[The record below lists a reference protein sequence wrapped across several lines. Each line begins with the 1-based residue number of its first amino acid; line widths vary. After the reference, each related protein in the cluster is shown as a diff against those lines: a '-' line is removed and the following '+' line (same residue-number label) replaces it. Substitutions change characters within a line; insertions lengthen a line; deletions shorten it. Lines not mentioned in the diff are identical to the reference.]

1 MASPG
6 WSVPSF
12 GEPSRATDPDTLP
25 MIPVSEARQFVLSA
39 CRVLTPRR
47 MGVSDA
53 SGHVL
58 AETIQAAEA
67 VPSFANSSMDG
78 YAVRAADTAHP
89 PARLRVVTT
98 VLAGDSAQTFV
109 SAGESARIMTGAPLP
124 PGADAVCMVERT
136 RVESDGS
143 IVIVEESVQPGT
155 FVRKAG
161 SDIQAGDEVFSPGTH
176 LSPAHV
182 GVLSSIGVEQ
192 LFAHPSPTVGVL
204 STGDEL
210 VTSAGTLA
218 PGKIRDAN
226 RPALLAQL
234 HADGFGTVDLG
245 LVGDDE
251 AALTALLEEAGS
263 RCDAIVSSGGV
274 SVGDRDLMKAVL
286 KDLSGPTMRSMQIA
300 IKPAKPFAFG
310 MLKETGTPVFG
321 LAGNPVSAL
330 VAYELFVRPALRSMA
345 GCTVLDRPRLA
356 AVADVDLPRSR
367 DGKLHLVRVT
377 VRTGI
382 DGVLGVRSA
391 GGQDS
396 HMLRVMA
403 QANALALLPDGEGV
417 RAGDRVEI
425 LLLDADGVPASQR
438 EPW

>member
-1 MASPG
+1 
-6 WSVPSF
+6 
-12 GEPSRATDPDTLP
+12 

-39 CRVLTPRR
+39 CGALTPRR

-53 SGHVL
+53 LRHVL
-58 AETIQAAEA
+58 AEPIRATEP
-67 VPSFANSSMDG
+67 VPPFANSSMDG
-78 YAVRAADTAHP
+78 YAVRAADTEHA
-89 PARLRVVTT
+89 PARLRVVGT

-109 SAGESARIMTGAPLP
+109 SAGESVRIMTGAPLP

-136 RVESDGS
+136 HTEPGGA
-143 IVIVEESVQPGT
+143 IVVIEESVDPGT

-161 SDIQAGDEVFSPGTH
+161 GDIRAGDEVFSRGTH
-176 LSPAHV
+176 LGAAHV
-182 GVLSSIGVEQ
+182 GVLSSMGIEQ
-192 LFAHPSPTVGVL
+192 LLAYPSPTVGVL

-210 VTSAGTLA
+210 ITTAGALA

-234 HADGFGTVDLG
+234 QADGFGTVDLG
-245 LVGDDE
+245 VAGDDE
-251 AALTALLEEAGS
+251 AALAALLEDAGS

-274 SVGDRDLMKAVL
+274 SVGDRDVMKTVL
-286 KDLSGPTMRSMQIA
+286 KDLSGSTMRSMQVA

-310 MLKETGTPVFG
+310 VLEKTGTPVFG
-321 LAGNPVSAL
+321 LPGNPVSAL
-330 VAYELFVRPALRSMA
+330 VSYELFVRPALRSMA
-345 GCTVLDRPRLA
+345 GCAVLDRPRLA
-356 AVADVDLPRSR
+356 AVAEVDLPRPR

-377 VRTGI
+377 ARSGI
-382 DGVLGVRSA
+382 DGVLGVRMA

-403 QANALALLPDGEGV
+403 QSNALALLPDGEGV
-417 RAGDRVEI
+417 RAGERVEI

>member
-1 MASPG
+1 
-6 WSVPSF
+6 
-12 GEPSRATDPDTLP
+12 

-39 CRVLTPRR
+39 CRVLTPKR

-53 SGHVL
+53 SGLVL
-58 AETIQAAEA
+58 AEAIRAAEA

-161 SDIQAGDEVFSPGTH
+161 SDIQEGDEVFSPGTH
-176 LSPAHV
+176 LGPAHA

-192 LFAHPSPTVGVL
+192 LFAYPSPTVGVL

-210 VTSAGTLA
+210 VTSAGSLA

-245 LVGDDE
+245 LAGDDE

-310 MLKETGTPVFG
+310 MLRETATPVFG

-356 AVADVDLPRSR
+356 AVADMDLPRPR
-367 DGKLHLVRVT
+367 DGKLHLARVT

-382 DGVLGVRSA
+382 DGVLGVRLA

-417 RAGDRVEI
+417 GAGDRVEI

>member
-6 WSVPSF
+6 RRYDHPVPST
-12 GEPSRATDPDTLP
+12 PPHPPP
-25 MIPVSEARQFVLSA
+25 MIPVSEARQFLLSA
-39 CRVLTPRR
+39 CGALTPRQVA
-47 MGVSDA
+47 VSDA
-53 SGHVL
+53 LGHVL
-58 AETIQAAEA
+58 AEAIRAAEA
-67 VPSFANSSMDG
+67 VPPFANSSMDG

-89 PARLRVVTT
+89 PARLRVVGTL
-98 VLAGDSAQTFV
+98 LAGDNTKTFV
-109 SAGESARIMTGAPLP
+109 SSGKSVRIMTGAPLP

-136 RVESDGS
+136 RVESGGS
-143 IVIVEESVQPGT
+143 IVVIDQSVQPGT
-155 FVRKAG
+155 FVREAG
-161 SDIQAGDEVFSPGTH
+161 SDIRAGEEVFSPGTH
-176 LSPAHV
+176 LGAAHV

-192 LFAHPSPTVGVL
+192 LLAHPCPTVGVL

-210 VTSAGTLA
+210 ITSAGALA

-234 HADGFGTVDLG
+234 QADGFGTVDLG
-245 LVGDDE
+245 VAGDDE

-274 SVGDRDLMKAVL
+274 SVGDRDVMKTVL
-286 KDLSGPTMRSMQIA
+286 KDLSGPIMRSMQVA
-300 IKPAKPFAFG
+300 IKPAKPLAFG
-310 MLKETGTPVFG
+310 VLKETGTPVFG

-330 VAYELFVRPALRSMA
+330 VSYELFVRPALRSMA
-345 GCTVLDRPRLA
+345 GCAVLDRPRLA
-356 AVADVDLPRSR
+356 AVAEVDLPRPR
-367 DGKLHLVRVT
+367 DGKLHLVRVKA
-377 VRTGI
+377 RTGV
-382 DGVLGVRSA
+382 DGMLGVRIA

-403 QANALALLPDGEGV
+403 QSNALALLPDGDGV
-417 RAGDRVEI
+417 RAGECVEV